1 MATITE
7 RGRFIAWELNP
18 YMGTTSQIQE
28 ACSLIGRHA
37 VSYSRIQELWCSDE
51 RACNVDWLREYYE
64 KREASL
70 EARILDLVESL
81 PWTADGPVTVEFQ
94 GDPRGST
101 VKLLTPRG
109 KVIAADEMDSFI
121 RKSRSK

>member
-18 YMGTTSQIQE
+18 YMGTTSEIQE

-94 GDPRGST
+94 GDPRGAT

>member
-18 YMGTTSQIQE
+18 YMGTTSEIQE

-37 VSYSRIQELWCSDE
+37 VSYSRIQELWCSSE
-51 RACNVDWLREYYE
+51 RVNNVDWLRNYYE
-64 KREASL
+64 AKEARL
-70 EARILDLVESL
+70 EARITDLVESL
-81 PWTADGPVTVEFQ
+81 PHTDNGPVRVEFE

-101 VKLLTPRG
+101 VKLTLPNGT
-109 KVIAADEMDSFI
+109 VIAADEMQSFI
-121 RKSRSK
+121 NRNSK

>member
-18 YMGTTSQIQE
+18 YMGTTSEIQE

-37 VSYSRIQELWCSDE
+37 VSYSRIQELWCSSE
-51 RACNVDWLREYYE
+51 RVNNVEWLRNYYE
-64 KREASL
+64 TKEARL
-70 EARILDLVESL
+70 EARIADLVESL
-81 PWTADGPVTVEFQ
+81 PHTDNGPVRVEFE

-101 VKLLTPRG
+101 VKLLTPSG

-121 RKSRSK
+121 RKIRSK

>member
-1 MATITE
+1 MAQVTA

-18 YMGTTSQIQE
+18 YMGTTSEIQE

-37 VSYSRIQELWCSDE
+37 VTYSHIQELWCGSE
-51 RACNVDWLREYYE
+51 RVNNVDWLRNYYE
-64 KREASL
+64 AKEARL
-70 EARILDLVESL
+70 EARITDLVESL
-81 PWTADGPVTVEFQ
+81 PHTDSGPVRVEFE
-94 GDPRGST
+94 GDPRSST
-101 VKLLTPRG
+101 VKLTLPSG

>member
-1 MATITE
+1 MAQVTA

-18 YMGTTSQIQE
+18 YMGTTSEIQE

-37 VSYSRIQELWCSDE
+37 VSYSRIQELWCSSE
-51 RACNVDWLREYYE
+51 RVCNTDWLRESYE

-81 PWTADGPVTVEFQ
+81 PHTDNGPVRVEFQ

-101 VKLLTPRG
+101 VKLLTPSG